1 MNITWMLALKV
12 SMVFFMAGNL
22 LDMGLRLNIKDALRG
37 LANGRFVLLSLFWGF
52 VFGPSVA
59 YLVAHIMP
67 LDAPYALGLVLMG
80 MTPCAPF
87 LPMIAGKAKAD
98 LGYTAAFMLLT
109 AVGTIVFMPVAIPLL
124 AKGMVISAWAIAKPL
139 ISIILLPLVVGMTI
153 LRVSPP
159 LAAKLQPVVKK
170 ITLLFTMSTMLSC
183 LVVYGEDMLG
193 VAGSFAVISLVLF
206 FLAVTVA
213 PYRLGFGLPHE
224 QKIVLSI
231 GMATRNLGAAFAPLV
246 AAPFIDKRALVMVV
260 LGIPLMVL
268 FAAAAAKWFKPPALD
283 AVSE

>member
-1 MNITWMLALKV
+1 MLVLKV
-12 SMVFFMAGNL
+12 SLIFFMAGNL

-37 LANGRFVLLSLFWGF
+37 LENSRFVLLSLFWGF
-52 VFGPSVA
+52 VFGPAVA
-59 YLVAHIMP
+59 YLIARIMP

-109 AVGTIVFMPVAIPLL
+109 AVGTIAFMPLAIPFL
-124 AKGMVISAWAIAKPL
+124 AKGMSISAWAIAKPL
-139 ISIILLPLVVGMTI
+139 IAIILLPLVVGMAI

-159 LAAKLQPVVKK
+159 AAGKLQPVVKK
-170 ITLLFTMSTMLSC
+170 ITLLFTVSTMVAS
-183 LVVYGEDMLG
+183 LVNFGEDMLG
-193 VAGSFAVISLVLF
+193 VVGSFAVVSLVLF
-206 FLAVTVA
+206 FLIVIAM
-213 PYRLGFGLPHE
+213 PYRFGFGLPHD

-246 AAPFIDKRALVMVV
+246 ASPLIDERATVMVV

-268 FAAAAAKWFKPPALD
+268 FAAAAARWFKS
-283 AVSE
+283 SE